1 MYTKT
6 QSKKV
11 SRHIGEGVGFIERVI
26 EVNTFCR
33 LGMLFA
39 AGAKT
44 NDINEKCT
52 LDGLVFG
59 CDSGRA
65 MNNNV
70 ACFVGMLDD
79 VLLCFCY

>member
-1 MYTKT
+1 M
-6 QSKKV
+6 
-11 SRHIGEGVGFIERVI
+11 GFIERVI
-26 EVNTFCR
+26 EVNAFCR
-33 LGMLFA
+33 LGMFFA

-52 LDGLVFG
+52 QDGLVFG

-65 MNNNV
+65 INNNV

>member
-1 MYTKT
+1 M
-6 QSKKV
+6 
-11 SRHIGEGVGFIERVI
+11 F
-26 EVNTFCR
+26 
-33 LGMLFA
+33 FA

-44 NDINEKCT
+44 NGINEKCT
-52 LDGLVFG
+52 QDGLVFG

-65 MNNNV
+65 TNNNV